1 LQHQITNVKDEADS
15 WKQQCL
21 HERYG
26 DTAVVIGNLM
36 KEELDRYT
44 HEKEA
49 LYQRLC
55 QYEAKFRLF
64 EFDLSCIRGWV
75 ADKMS
80 GIRYMEAERDW
91 YHAQVIALRE
101 RFASDLKAQPLD
113 IPWNPKFSTLT
124 SDQERQQLSLED
136 AIIAK
141 VIGYNLGRA
150 DDWVKAEQKAA
161 TEKCPHGITA
171 LEIWTDIATEVNG
184 AACQEATP
192 EARPVEDKGKAKTSD
207 MWDSQGNC
215 IFF

>member
-1 LQHQITNVKDEADS
+1 
-15 WKQQCL
+15 
-21 HERYG
+21 
-26 DTAVVIGNLM
+26 
-36 KEELDRYT
+36 
-44 HEKEA
+44 
-49 LYQRLC
+49 
-55 QYEAKFRLF
+55 
-64 EFDLSCIRGWV
+64 
-75 ADKMS
+75 MS

-101 RFASDLKAQPLD
+101 RFASDLRAQPLD
-113 IPWNPKFSTLT
+113 IPWNPNFSTLT

-150 DDWVKAEQKAA
+150 DDWTKAEQKAA

-192 EARPVEDKGKAKTSD
+192 DARPVEGKGKGKTSD
-207 MWDSQGNC
+207 MWDSQGNS